1 MDKMYPV
8 IIIGGGPIGLA
19 AAAHLCQRGMDFL
32 LLEEGVR
39 VGDSVAEWGHVKMF
53 SSWSLNTDPVAASM
67 LSSAGWKR
75 SDPDKFPTGNEL
87 VNDYLKPLSQLPR
100 IAPRI
105 LLNRKVR
112 HISRQLGK
120 RFTNRSSSPFVINAL
135 NIETQE
141 AERFYAAK
149 VIDASGTWKSPSP
162 LGGFGYKIP
171 GEENENIATGIP
183 DVLESHRKTYLG
195 KDTVVIGSGHSAI
208 AVINDLVE
216 LKRQT
221 GSGKVTW
228 VVRSDNTEGGAC
240 KPAILPGRGEL
251 ESGAR
256 SLYEKKEIR
265 LINNFYAQNISE
277 TGNGKLFINGIRE
290 GRKSLVEADRVV
302 VATGCRPDVAMTRE
316 LQLQYDHLFECPV
329 GVSQLIVD
337 AGARGEAIPA
347 PHGYKALLHPE
358 PDYYVVGMKSHGR
371 AQNFFLMSGYE
382 QVRSVCAYVCGDIE
396 AANKVEFEYPE
407 DGVCGGACA
416 EGSCCGPATGAGVS
430 GAAAACGA
438 AGGCCG

>member
-1 MDKMYPV
+1 MNKIYPV
-8 IIIGGGPIGLA
+8 IIIGGGPVGLA
-19 AAAHLCQRGMDFL
+19 AAAHLCQRDMDFL
-32 LLEEGVR
+32 LLELGSR
-39 VGDSVAEWGHVKMF
+39 VGDSVAEWGHVEMF
-53 SSWSLNTDPVAASM
+53 SSWSLNTDPVAVQM
-67 LSSAGWKR
+67 LSSASWKR
-75 SDPDKFPTGNEL
+75 NDPDKFPTGHDL
-87 VNDYLKPLSQLPR
+87 VEKYLEPLSRLPQ

-112 HISRQLGK
+112 NVSRQQGK
-120 RFTNRSSSPFVINAL
+120 RFTNRSSSPFVLNTF

-141 AERFYAAK
+141 TERFYANQ

-162 LGGFGYKIP
+162 LGGFGYEIQ
-171 GEENENIATGIP
+171 GEENEKIATGIP
-183 DVLESHRKTYLG
+183 SVLDSHRETYLG

-208 AVINDLVE
+208 AVLNDLVE
-216 LKRQT
+216 LKRQA
-221 GSGKVTW
+221 GNGKVTW
-228 VVRSDNTEGGAC
+228 IVRSDKTEGGAC

-256 SLYEKKEIR
+256 SLYEKNEIR
-265 LINNFYAQNISE
+265 LINNFYAQSISE
-277 TGNGKLFINGIRE
+277 KSDGKLFINGIRE
-290 GRKSLVEADRVV
+290 GRKSLVETDRI
-302 VATGCRPDVAMTRE
+302 VATTGCRPDITMTRE

-329 GVSQLIVD
+329 GVSELIVA

-347 PHGYKALLHPE
+347 PHGYKAVLHPE
-358 PDYYVVGMKSHGR
+358 PGYYVVGMKSHGR

-416 EGSCCGPATGAGVS
+416 EGSCCGPATVDVS

-438 AGGCCG
+438 GGCCG